1 MATIKEQILASVPTS
16 CPACG
21 SSLKLSDDLM
31 HLSCM
36 NSACSGKLYRRIEI
50 MAKAFGIE
58 NIGVKVAE
66 ELVNELNLT
75 AEHEIFDLSYNDF
88 LKVPRYQ
95 AGMASRLLESISIL
109 KENPIGGGSRVKVPW
124 ANFIRGIQIARVGEG
139 TAAEIAQ
146 GYKDLDS
153 LLNTDPKELAKKL
166 TSATVNSTTP
176 MVNSIKERTEEIL
189 ELAKRVEISYPTA
202 EEIQPV
208 EAKPITILAV
218 VTGSLGFGSRPDFQK
233 HFGANY
239 GVKWAS
245 AVSGNVNILVTNED
259 FTVKKPTGKYKDA
272 KELQAKGNP
281 IQIMTEEEFIS
292 YIGGTSVAED
302 LLKTNNTA
310 SSAITSVGGMDIISL

>member
-1 MATIKEQILASVPTS
+1 MATVKEQILALVPSS

-21 SSLKLSDDLM
+21 STLRLSEDLM
-31 HLSCM
+31 HLSCT
-36 NSACSGKLYRRIEI
+36 NPSCSGKLYRRIEI

-66 ELVNELNLT
+66 ELVNELNLS
-75 AEHEIFDLSYNDF
+75 AEHEIFDLTYEDF

-95 AGMASRLLESISIL
+95 AGMATRLLDSIATV
-109 KENPIGGGSRVKVPW
+109 KKDPIHGASVKVSW
-124 ANFIRGIQIARVGEG
+124 ANFIRGIQISRVGEG
-139 TAAEIAQ
+139 TAAEIAR

-176 MVNSIKERTEEIL
+176 MVNSIKERREEIL
-189 ELAKRVEISYPTA
+189 ELAKRVEIIYPSA
-202 EEIQPV
+202 EEIQTT

-259 FTVKKPTGKYKDA
+259 FSVKKPTGKYKDA
-272 KELQAKGNP
+272 LALQAKGNP
-281 IQIMTEEEFIS
+281 IKIMTEQEFIEHV
-292 YIGGTSVAED
+292 GGTSVADD
-302 LLKTNNTA
+302 LLQTTRN
-310 SSAITSVGGMDIISL
+310 SSNSITSVGGMDIISL